1 MMLTIVLVGT
11 IAMILLFSI
20 YLREDVKFSV
30 RFWGTG
36 MSLEVKDQH
45 VGHTRTV
52 GQESSPPAGTAGET
66 TDTPPWSE

>member
-1 MMLTIVLVGT
+1 MMLTILLVGT
-11 IAMILLFSI
+11 VAMILLFAI

-45 VGHTRTV
+45 VGHMKPL
-52 GQESSPPAGTAGET
+52 GQESPPPAGTAGET
-66 TDTPPWSE
+66 TDTPSWSE

>member
-11 IAMILLFSI
+11 VAMILLFSI

-36 MSLEVKDQH
+36 MTLEVRDQH
-45 VGHTRTV
+45 ACHTKTF
-52 GQESSPPAGTAGET
+52 GDESRPPARTAGET
-66 TDTPPWSE
+66 TDTPPWSK

>member
-1 MMLTIVLVGT
+1 MKLTTMLVVAV
-11 IAMILLFSI
+11 AMVLLFSI

-30 RFWGTG
+30 KFWSAG

-45 VGHTRTV
+45 VGRTKTV
-52 GQESSPPAGTAGET
+52 GHESPPPAGTAGET